1 MTIIS
6 ILLIIIAI
14 GLYLNLYFHWKSNPY
29 AKSLAILDWC
39 YKILGKTNVSPNVD
53 PYTAKDSTNTTCNM
67 PTEQESYAPISE
79 YAKYYKP
86 HHIQTLSEKNVF
98 FALLNILS
106 PYNVHV
112 FPQVSFACIV
122 SGKKNKNFDSIN
134 FQRISQKRVD
144 YAIVNNYGYTLFII
158 ELDGK
163 SHAPDDTT
171 PSKEMHIQKLKDKD
185 RDKFWE
191 ICGVP
196 TIRISLSEII
206 DLARSTKNHKTGQLS
221 PYIIFDKLYCKI
233 MAKDT
238 IAKLLK
244 NSAIK

>member
-1 MTIIS
+1 
-6 ILLIIIAI
+6 
-14 GLYLNLYFHWKSNPY
+14 
-29 AKSLAILDWC
+29 
-39 YKILGKTNVSPNVD
+39 
-53 PYTAKDSTNTTCNM
+53 
-67 PTEQESYAPISE
+67 
-79 YAKYYKP
+79 
-86 HHIQTLSEKNVF
+86 
-98 FALLNILS
+98 
-106 PYNVHV
+106 
-112 FPQVSFACIV
+112 
-122 SGKKNKNFDSIN
+122 
-134 FQRISQKRVD
+134 
-144 YAIVNNYGYTLFII
+144 LFII

-163 SHAPDDTT
+163 SHTPDDTT
-171 PSKEMHIQKLKDKD
+171 PSKEIHIQKLKDKD

-206 DLARSTKNHKTGQLS
+206 DPARSTKNHKTGQLS